1 MEKGMDRKLRLSN
14 TRSTGWRPWI
24 RGLALGLT
32 VAAASLA
39 LGTAA
44 PTSAVAQVSGTSMSV
59 PLAPDAP
66 SQYVV
71 KKGDTL
77 WDIAGVFLRDP
88 WYWPEIWYVNPQV
101 ANPHLIYPGD
111 VLNLVYVDG
120 KPRITIG
127 AAGAERLSPQV
138 RSEPLTGAIRTI
150 PYDLL
155 MDFVG
160 RPGLL
165 TRDQARKAPYVVG
178 MRDRHIV
185 GSDQNEVYGRGL
197 DQPAPGTRYNIVN
210 VGDELRDPDDGDLL
224 GYIGHYAGTGEV
236 IQNTGAVVPGESS
249 IFKMRREEDFT
260 HLRIVESGREVL
272 QGDRLFPA
280 QVDIGE
286 DFTLSAPKNEEVLGQ
301 IIAVVDGVYVAGK
314 YQVVALNRGKKHG
327 LEPGNVLGVFYR
339 GDEIRDRFGRLDW
352 TSFTANYSRVRLPDE
367 RSASVLVF
375 SVHDRMS
382 YALVVESSQVIRR
395 GDFIAHPRYGHRD
408 AGMRD
413 FIR

>member
-1 MEKGMDRKLRLSN
+1 MDRNLRLAN
-14 TRSTGWRPWI
+14 NRSTGWRPWI
-24 RGLALGLT
+24 RAAALGLAIA
-32 VAAASLA
+32 VAGLA

-44 PTSAVAQVSGTSMSV
+44 PTAALAQVSGTSMSV
-59 PLAPDAP
+59 PLAADAP

-120 KPRITIG
+120 KPRITLER
-127 AAGAERLSPQV
+127 AGEMRLSPQV
-138 RSEPLTGAIRTI
+138 RSEPLSGAIRTI

-165 TRDQARKAPYVVG
+165 TKDQVKHAPYVVG

-185 GSDQNEVYGRGL
+185 GSDHNEVYGRGL
-197 DQPAPGTRYNIVN
+197 DKPTPGSRYSIMH
-210 VGDELRDPDDGDLL
+210 VGDELRDPDDGDVL
-224 GYIGHYAGTGEV
+224 GYIAYFAGTGEV
-236 IQNTGAVVPGESS
+236 IQNTGAVVPGKDS
-249 IFKMRREEDFT
+249 IFKMTREEDLT
-260 HLRIVESGREVL
+260 HLRVVESGREIL

-280 QVDIGE
+280 KVDVGDDFQV
-286 DFTLSAPKNEEVLGQ
+286 SAPKNEGVLGQ
-301 IIAVVDGVYVAGK
+301 IIAVLDGVHVAGK
-314 YQVVALNRGKKHG
+314 YQVVAINRGSKHG
-327 LEPGNVLGVFYR
+327 LAPGNALGVFYR
-339 GDEIRDRFGRLDW
+339 GEQVRDRFKRMDW
-352 TSFTANYSRVRLPDE
+352 TAFTANYSKVRLPDE
-367 RSASVLVF
+367 RSATVLVF
-375 SVHDRMS
+375 SVHERMS
-382 YALVVESSQVIRR
+382 YALVVESSQVINK
-395 GDFIAHPRYGHRD
+395 GDFVAHPLYGHKD
-408 AGMRD
+408 AGMKD

>member
-1 MEKGMDRKLRLSN
+1 MEKGMDRNLRLAYTS
-14 TRSTGWRPWI
+14 SAGWRPWI
-24 RGLALGLT
+24 RALGLGLT
-32 VAAASLA
+32 VAAAGLA

-44 PTSAVAQVSGTSMSV
+44 PTPAVAQVSGTSMSV

-127 AAGAERLSPQV
+127 SAGAERLSPRV
-138 RSEPLTGAIRTI
+138 RSEPLSDAIRTI
-150 PYDLL
+150 PYGVL

-165 TRDQARKAPYVVG
+165 TKDQVKKAPYVVG
-178 MRDRHIV
+178 MRDSHIV

-197 DQPAPGTRYNIVN
+197 GDPAAGTRYTIMN

-236 IQNTGAVVPGESS
+236 IQNTGAVVPGEKS
-249 IFKMRREEDFT
+249 IFKMKREEDLA
-260 HLRIVESGREVL
+260 HLRIVESGREIL
-272 QGDRLFPA
+272 QGDKLFPA
-280 QVDIGE
+280 QVDIGD
-286 DFTLSAPKNEEVLGQ
+286 DFTLSAPKNEALLGQ
-301 IIAVVDGVYVAGK
+301 IIAVVDGMYVAGK
-314 YQVVALNRGKKHG
+314 YQVVAINRGKKDG
-327 LEPGNVLGVFYR
+327 LEPGNALGVFYR
-339 GDEIRDRFGRLDW
+339 GEQIHDRYKRMDW
-352 TSFTANYSRVRLPDE
+352 SAFTANYSKVRLPDE
-367 RSASVLVF
+367 RSATVLVF

-395 GDFIAHPRYGHRD
+395 GDFVAHPLFGHRD